1 MHNKKLRGF
10 TIIEL
15 LVVTAIIS
23 IMAAILFPVF
33 VRARE
38 KARQSACLD
47 NLKQIGIAITQYAQ
61 EYDTIYPHAV
71 NPLSRFDAAT
81 SAYSKKDIPSIPLYT
96 DVLQPYLRSRQVF
109 RCMSD
114 TGRPPQQGS
123 DLFPNNDFLT
133 WGSSYRYNE
142 FAETDSNDLS
152 PAMMPLCEDAGYWH
166 GPPQEYVLQGVFADN
181 HVKQQ
186 SDGSI
191 MTDWHYDG
199 QGD

>member
-1 MHNKKLRGF
+1 MNRKKPQGF
-10 TIIEL
+10 TITEL

-23 IMAAILFPVF
+23 ILAAILFPVF

-38 KARQSACLD
+38 KAQQSACLN

-71 NPLSRFDAAT
+71 NPLSRFDAST
-81 SAYSKKDIPSIPLYT
+81 SVYPKDDIPSIPLYT
-96 DVLQPYLRSRQVF
+96 DALQPYLRSRQVF

-114 TGRPPQQGS
+114 NGRPPQQGS
-123 DLFPNNDFLT
+123 NLFPNNDFLT
-133 WGSSYRYNE
+133 WGSSYRYTE
-142 FAETDSNDLS
+142 DAEADSGEPS
-152 PAMMPLCEDAGYWH
+152 PATMPLCEDAGYWH
-166 GPPQEYVLQGVFADN
+166 GLPQDYILQAVFADN

-191 MTDWHYDG
+191 MANWHYDG
-199 QGD
+199 